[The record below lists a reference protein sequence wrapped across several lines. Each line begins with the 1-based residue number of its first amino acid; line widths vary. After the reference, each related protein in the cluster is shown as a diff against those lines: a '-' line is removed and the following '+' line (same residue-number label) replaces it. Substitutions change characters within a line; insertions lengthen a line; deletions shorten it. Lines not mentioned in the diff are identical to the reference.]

1 MAFKNQD
8 LSVIAYANGFT
19 LWSYKTSDTITAT
32 KTAGYFSQIASFA
45 REGDM
50 ILTVCSSTKSSSVAI
65 LYISKVSSDSVIV
78 SDIVK

>member
-19 LWSYKTSDTITAT
+19 LWSYKTTDTMTAT
-32 KTAGYFSQIASFA
+32 KTAGYFDQITSFA

-50 ILTVCSSTKSSSVAI
+50 ILTVCSSSKSSNVAI
-65 LYISKVSSDSVIV
+65 LYISKLSSNTVSV